1 MSEDFNRLRLKV
13 HTLVG
18 TDFKQAWAF
27 KLDIDGQPADMDIYV
42 KDITFGPTEIAN
54 DPVKVGGKTLTFP
67 TGAEPVSLSM
77 TVRDHRDERVAK
89 FFDDWATEV
98 VNADGT
104 VNLPGIDGSGYVRKA
119 KRYALNEDGT
129 EDLRNTWG
137 IFPVQRGDVTESRE
151 DGMFLEFPM
160 TFIQFRS

>member
-1 MSEDFNRLRLKV
+1 MPEDFNMLRMKV
-13 HTLVG
+13 HTLVE

-27 KLDIDGQPADMDIYV
+27 RLDIDGQPSDMDIYV
-42 KDITFGPTEIAN
+42 KDITFGPTEITN
-54 DPVKVGGKTLTFP
+54 DPVKIGGRILTYP

-77 TVRDHRDERVAK
+77 TVRDHRDEKIAT
-89 FFDDWATEV
+89 FFDDWAAEV

-104 VNLPGIDGSGYVRKA
+104 VNLPGIKGSGYLRKA

-129 EDLRNTWG
+129 DVLRNTWEV
-137 IFPVQRGDVTESRE
+137 FPVQRGDVTESRE